1 MSKSRKIVKNISKPL
16 IRLFIMWGMVV
27 LTIQIIAPSPSVYV
41 MPANC
46 PEKSGNCVRIAY
58 DGSSYRYNNLDPP
71 VIQAS
76 ISEVNSVISD
86 WFSDDRRG
94 KILHTVTDA
103 KSNTSFLHI
112 KENTKFFYF
121 PDDIY
126 VKTNCLEFS
135 NSTVVTLQSQSRLG
149 NGDMGVNFER
159 LSELINFLENYSWS
173 GDNCHFNN

>member
-1 MSKSRKIVKNISKPL
+1 MKKPRRIIKQISQPIL
-16 IRLFIMWGMVV
+16 RLFIIWGIIV
-27 LTIQIIAPSPSVYV
+27 LTIQIIAPSPIITV

-46 PEKSGNCVRIAY
+46 PENSGNCVRVAY

-76 ISEVNSVISD
+76 ILEVNSVISD
-86 WFSDDRRG
+86 WFSNERG
-94 KILHTVTDA
+94 SKILHSSLD
-103 KSNTSFLHI
+103 SNSSSYFLHI

-121 PDDIY
+121 PDDVF
-126 VKTNCLEFS
+126 VKSNCLGDS

-159 LSELINFLENYSWS
+159 ISELIVYLEQYSWS
-173 GDNCHFNN
+173 GNNCNFDN